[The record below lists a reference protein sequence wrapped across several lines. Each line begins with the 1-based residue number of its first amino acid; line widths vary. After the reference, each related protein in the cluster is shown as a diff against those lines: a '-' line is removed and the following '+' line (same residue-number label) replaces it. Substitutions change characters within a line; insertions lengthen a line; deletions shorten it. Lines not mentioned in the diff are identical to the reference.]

1 MKRIFSAASL
11 VVVLLTLA
19 RGQTQTNTR
28 RNEPPVDCGAYPAQ
42 ATSLYILPWRIGESY
57 EIIRTTSHYTRGNKG
72 VGLNG
77 IDIRMPIG
85 TTIIAARAGIVV
97 AVQEDYADGNGVDL
111 QENYVFI
118 KHNDGTMGRY
128 FHLTRQGSLVEVG
141 DAIQQGDEIARSG
154 NSGASGEP
162 HLHFDVQVCG
172 INLPPNYNQLP
183 CGQTLPVTFR
193 NTSPHACGLVP
204 GRSYTA
210 RAFSFQS
217 PGSRRRASRFGRQ

>member
-1 MKRIFSAASL
+1 MKRIVSAIFI
-11 VVVLLTLA
+11 VVALLIPA
-19 RGQTQTNTR
+19 RPQTQTNIR
-28 RNEPPVDCGAYPAQ
+28 RNEPPVDCRAYPAQ
-42 ATSLYILPWRIGESY
+42 ATSLYILPWRIGKSY

-85 TTIIAARAGIVV
+85 TTIVAARAGIVV
-97 AVQEDYADGNGVDL
+97 AVQEDYADGNGIDL

-118 KHNDGTMGRY
+118 KHNDGTMARY
-128 FHLTRQGSLVEVG
+128 FHLTRHGSLVEVG

-193 NTSPHACGLVP
+193 NTSPHACGLIP
-204 GRSYTA
+204 GKSYKA
-210 RAFSFQS
+210 RPFNSQS
-217 PGSRRRASRFGRQ
+217 PGSRRRATGG

>member
-1 MKRIFSAASL
+1 MNSILATLAMM
-11 VVVLLTLA
+11 VVLLIPVHA
-19 RGQTQTNTR
+19 QTQRNAR
-28 RNEPPVDCGAYPAQ
+28 RNEPPVDCDAYPAQ
-42 ATSLYILPWRIGESY
+42 ATSLYILPWRVGESY
-57 EIIRTTSHYTRGNKG
+57 EIIRTTSHYTRGNRG

-85 TTIIAARAGIVV
+85 TTLVATRAGIVV

-111 QENYVFI
+111 QENYVFV
-118 KHNDGTMGRY
+118 KHADGTMARY
-128 FHLTRQGSLVEVG
+128 FHLTRQGSLVDVG
-141 DAIQQGDEIARSG
+141 DSVQQGEVIARSG
-154 NSGASGEP
+154 NSGDSGEP

-193 NTSPHACGLVP
+193 NTAPHRCGLIP

-210 RAFSFQS
+210 R
-217 PGSRRRASRFGRQ
+217 RF

>member
-1 MKRIFSAASL
+1 MKRILTAASMI
-11 VVVLLTLA
+11 VVALILA
-19 RGQTQTNTR
+19 RGQTQTNAG
-28 RNEPPVDCGAYPAQ
+28 RNEPPADCGAYPAQ
-42 ATSLYILPWRIGESY
+42 ATSLYILPWRVGESY
-57 EIIRTTSHYTRGNKG
+57 EIIRTTSHYTRGNRG

-85 TTIIAARAGIVV
+85 TTVVAARAGIVV
-97 AVQEDYADGNGVDL
+97 AVQEEYADGNGVDL

-128 FHLTRQGSLVEVG
+128 FHLTRQGALVGVG
-141 DAIQQGDEIARSG
+141 ESVQQGDVIARSG
-154 NSGASGEP
+154 NSGDSGEP

-172 INLPPNYNQLP
+172 VNLPPNYNQLP

-204 GRSYTA
+204 GRSYAA
-210 RAFSFQS
+210 RRFNAQS
-217 PGSRRRASRFGRQ
+217 PNSRRRASLPGRQ